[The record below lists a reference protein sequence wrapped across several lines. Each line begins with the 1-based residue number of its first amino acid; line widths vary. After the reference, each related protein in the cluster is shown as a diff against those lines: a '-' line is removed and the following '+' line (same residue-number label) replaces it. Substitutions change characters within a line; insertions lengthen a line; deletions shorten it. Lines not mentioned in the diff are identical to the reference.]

1 MVDLIE
7 EGEVLVLNNTEVVPA
22 KLKGQKETGGKVEAL
37 IIEEVEKGI
46 YEALLRPR
54 RGLQAGKRII
64 FRSAD
69 REVEAEILRKSE
81 RGWWLKFEEEV
92 SPYELGEPPL
102 PPYIKAPLPDP
113 SRYQTVYAKEK
124 GSLAAPT
131 AGLHFT
137 PQLLQRLEEKGV
149 KIVYITLTV
158 GLGTFKPIRTERVEE
173 HWMDEEYFRISEES
187 ARSINEAKR
196 QGKRVIAV
204 GTTVVRTLESAHRN
218 GEVKA
223 GEGYTSLFI
232 YPGYEFKV
240 IDALITNFHLPCS
253 TPLLLVCAFAG
264 KEQIFRAYEEAKKH
278 GYRFLSLGDAMMII

>member
-1 MVDLIE
+1 MDLIE
-7 EGEVLVLNNTEVVPA
+7 PGEVLVLNDTEVVPA

-37 IIEEVEKGI
+37 IIEEVEREI
-46 YEALLRPR
+46 YEALLRPK
-54 RGLQAGKRII
+54 RGLQVGKRII
-64 FRSAD
+64 FRSGD
-69 REVEAEILRKSE
+69 KEVEAKILRKSE
-81 RGWWLKFEEEV
+81 RGWWLKFEREI

-102 PPYIKAPLPDP
+102 PPYIKVPLPDP

-158 GLGTFKPIRTERVEE
+158 GLGTFKPIRTERIEE
-173 HWMDEEYFRISEES
+173 HWMDEEHFRISEES
-187 ARSINEAKR
+187 ARCINEAKS

-204 GTTVVRTLESAHRN
+204 GTTVVRTLESAYRK
-218 GEVKA
+218 GEVEA

-264 KEQIFRAYEEAKKH
+264 KEKTFVAYEEAKKQ